1 MSAPNLPARTRYDV
15 VIAGARCA
23 GAATAL
29 LLARQGL
36 RVLVVDRGQYGTDT
50 LSTHALMRGALVQL
64 REWGVLSALEAAV
77 TPLVRSTSFHYAD
90 REVRIPIKPRGG
102 VPGLMAPRRFL
113 LDRTLVD
120 AARAAGAEVVYGL
133 RVADLVRG
141 NGGPGTGVELEDGN
155 GTLHRVAA
163 YLVIGADGMRS
174 TVARLA
180 GAEIY
185 AAGRHASG
193 VVYGYFSGLE
203 NDGYHWHFRPGASAG
218 RIPTN
223 DGLTCV
229 FVSTTARRFHEELSR
244 DVPGGFS
251 RVLAEVSPPLARAVS
266 AAHREGTL
274 RGFAGQ
280 PGFVRRSCGPGFAL
294 VGDAGHFKD
303 PITAH
308 GITDALRDAELLAD
322 AVVEGGEAAL
332 RRYQEQRDQL
342 AMAIVSISDRIAS
355 YAWTLS
361 DLEALHLALSDEMKR
376 EVAALEERHEDSD
389 PERRSA

>member
-141 NGGPGTGVELEDGN
+141 NGGPVTGVELEDGN

-174 TVARLA
+174 TVAR
-180 GAEIY
+180 
-185 AAGRHASG
+185 
-193 VVYGYFSGLE
+193 
-203 NDGYHWHFRPGASAG
+203 
-218 RIPTN
+218 
-223 DGLTCV
+223 
-229 FVSTTARRFHEELSR
+229 
-244 DVPGGFS
+244 
-251 RVLAEVSPPLARAVS
+251 
-266 AAHREGTL
+266 
-274 RGFAGQ
+274 
-280 PGFVRRSCGPGFAL
+280 
-294 VGDAGHFKD
+294 
-303 PITAH
+303 
-308 GITDALRDAELLAD
+308 
-322 AVVEGGEAAL
+322 
-332 RRYQEQRDQL
+332 
-342 AMAIVSISDRIAS
+342 
-355 YAWTLS
+355 
-361 DLEALHLALSDEMKR
+361 
-376 EVAALEERHEDSD
+376 
-389 PERRSA
+389 